1 MPRTQDVWKQ
11 LKIDGIAGC
20 QGPKTYCEQQ
30 KCSLFKLSCKLLA
43 SRSYSPCTSSIR
55 SASHCTN
62 LTEVTLSVHKQMDW
76 QWIGHKQMATSKW
89 IGNGLAT
96 SKWMGNG
103 LATSKWMGNGSA
115 TSKWPQANGKN
126 GCARSYKRVVVNT
139 IVCVHAPFM

>member
-76 QWIGHKQMATSKW
+76 QWIGHKQMDGQWIGHKQMDGQWIGHKQMATSKW
-89 IGNGLAT
+89 
-96 SKWMGNG
+96 KEWMCKI
-103 LATSKWMGNGSA
+103 LQTCCC
-115 TSKWPQANGKN
+115 QHHCL
-126 GCARSYKRVVVNT
+126 CARTLYVKQCTRRPLSA
-139 IVCVHAPFM
+139 C